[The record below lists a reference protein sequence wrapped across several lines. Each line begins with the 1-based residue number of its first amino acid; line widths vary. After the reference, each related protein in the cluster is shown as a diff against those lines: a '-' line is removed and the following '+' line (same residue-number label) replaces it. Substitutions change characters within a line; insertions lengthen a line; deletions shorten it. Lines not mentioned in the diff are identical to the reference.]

1 MTIWPGWKTFCA
13 GTASPSRGAAGVETA
28 GAVKY
33 SGRDMRERAKT
44 ADSSAPGQP
53 GQPTRPDMYRS
64 ALAPLTWWVWVAFAV
79 ANLIDI
85 AVQGRDRLSV
95 TAAAALLLA
104 TAVAYV
110 AALRPRVIADP
121 SGIVV
126 RNPLRDHRLPW
137 PSVQRVD
144 LGTVLRVHCS
154 WQEAP
159 GKGHGQQDAPRPQ
172 TAERARVF
180 HAWALQSSPRPSSV
194 TGLRAGSGRDD
205 VARRSVGGYGRPP
218 DPPGLAHRKQ
228 TERIARA
235 LDERARAERRPAQP
249 TGSDADGA
257 QGGPAADGRTPAGP
271 HAAANPGPPARPV
284 SAWHW
289 PSVVALLLAAA
300 LLTAAILA

>member
-1 MTIWPGWKTFCA
+1 
-13 GTASPSRGAAGVETA
+13 
-28 GAVKY
+28 
-33 SGRDMRERAKT
+33 MRERAKT
-44 ADSSAPGQP
+44 TDSSAPGQP
-53 GQPTRPDMYRS
+53 ARPDMYRS
-64 ALAPLTWWVWVAFAV
+64 ALATLTWWVWVAFAA

-95 TAAAALLLA
+95 TAAAALLLV
-104 TAVAYV
+104 TAVAYA

-144 LGTVLRVHCS
+144 LGTMLRVRCS

-159 GKGHGQQDAPRPQ
+159 GTPGKGRGRRDAPRPE
-172 TAERARVF
+172 TAERTRVF
-180 HAWALQSSPRPSSV
+180 HAWAIQSSPRPSSV
-194 TGLRAGSGRDD
+194 TGLRAAFGRDD

-218 DPPGLAHRKQ
+218 DPPGLAHRKE

-235 LDERARAERRPAQP
+235 LDERARAERALAERGQAPV
-249 TGSDADGA
+249 TGSGA
-257 QGGPAADGRTPAGP
+257 AGVQGRQAAGGRTPAGP
-271 HAAANPGPPARPV
+271 GGAADPGPSARPL

-289 PSVVALLLAAA
+289 PSIVALLLTAA
-300 LLTAAILA
+300 LLAAAILA